1 MSALL
6 DTLKYVAP
14 TWFELVGVT
23 QDLSRGPMKKTLAA
37 ATVLAALALTGC
49 APKAIEFKAAPE
61 TMPAVEAADLPT
73 PSTGPASWDPENLE
87 YVGASDDL
95 EALARKSAQAVH
107 DYSEENPDSPAAQLS
122 FLKATANNSSN
133 VEFSI
138 TNELTSAQLKQ
149 AANSTACAIVAEV
162 PGANSD
168 GTPWLGFLTLFSTK
182 TGEKYMYS
190 DTQLCE

>member
-1 MSALL
+1 
-6 DTLKYVAP
+6 
-14 TWFELVGVT
+14 
-23 QDLSRGPMKKTLAA
+23 MKKTIAA
-37 ATVLAALALTGC
+37 AAVLAALALTGC

-61 TMPAVEAADLPT
+61 TMPAIESADMPT
-73 PSTGPASWDPENLE
+73 PSTGPASWDPKTLE

-107 DYSEENPDSPAAQLS
+107 DYSEENPDSMAAQLT
-122 FLKATANNSSN
+122 LVKATARNSSN

-149 AANSTACAIVAEV
+149 AAKSTACAIVAEV
-162 PGANSD
+162 PGTMSD
-168 GTPWLGFLTLFSTK
+168 GSPWLGFLTLFSTK

-190 DTQLCE
+190 DAQICE